1 MLAPLSAPSFPMT
14 PATNHRRSLQLAL
27 LAILTVMGLYPAWSH
42 AAAPFPEFIDPN
54 PNPGNQFGQ
63 IVGPLSTGKVV
74 ITSPYDDAGG
84 TDAGAVYLFSG
95 ATGELIST
103 LKGSQANDN
112 VGKYGVTALSNGNYV
127 VCSPYWDNA
136 GVANAGAVTWVN
148 GSSEVSGVVASS
160 NSLIGTQTGDT
171 VGLRDA
177 LGCKVTPLS
186 NGN

>member
-1 MLAPLSAPSFPMT
+1 M
-14 PATNHRRSLQLAL
+14 
-27 LAILTVMGLYPAWSH
+27 
-42 AAAPFPEFIDPN
+42 
-54 PNPGNQFGQ
+54 
-63 IVGPLSTGKVV
+63 
-74 ITSPYDDAGG
+74 
-84 TDAGAVYLFSG
+84 
-95 ATGELIST
+95 
-103 LKGSQANDN
+103 
-112 VGKYGVTALSNGNYV
+112 SNGNYV

-136 GVANAGAVTWVN
+136 GVATAGAVTWGN

>member
-1 MLAPLSAPSFPMT
+1 MPLRLESECCVPCPVFAAVSFFVK
-14 PATNHRRSLQLAL
+14 QLH
-27 LAILTVMGLYPAWSH
+27 T
-42 AAAPFPEFIDPN
+42 DPVLRGTSGVN
-54 PNPGNQFGQ
+54 G
-63 IVGPLSTGKVV
+63 VV
-74 ITSPYDDAGG
+74 S
-84 TDAGAVYLFSG
+84 S
-95 ATGELIST
+95 SNS
-103 LKGSQANDN
+103 LKGSQANVN